1 MIVSTSLAVTSEIFR
16 RSGKGGKDQNCT
28 SWGRTIFFQI
38 DGTLLHTHT
47 SIIDFQTNM
56 IRSKTIVFI
65 ATCCAWFV
73 ASSLNAAMMAAGTIL
88 SVSTESSISSQDP
101 VDRIFA
107 VKINE
112 DVAVKGTVLLRAGT
126 KAFGKVQTS
135 RANPR
140 KSEPLSLELT
150 WISVNGR
157 NVAVKT
163 DAVQPAFPVTTGQQ
177 ARYRHTAATLI
188 LSPGTKF
195 QFRLAQA
202 VTW

>member
-1 MIVSTSLAVTSEIFR
+1 
-16 RSGKGGKDQNCT
+16 
-28 SWGRTIFFQI
+28 
-38 DGTLLHTHT
+38 
-47 SIIDFQTNM
+47 M
-56 IRSKTIVFI
+56 IRNKTIVFI

-73 ASSLNAAMMAAGTIL
+73 ASSLNAARIPAGTIL
-88 SVSTESSISSQDP
+88 SVSTESSISSQNP
-101 VDRIFA
+101 VGRTFA
-107 VKINE
+107 AKITE

-126 KAFGKVQTS
+126 KAFGKIQTS

-150 WISVNGR
+150 RISLNGR

-177 ARYRHTAATLI
+177 ARYGHTAGTLI
-188 LSPGTKF
+188 LSPGPKF
-195 QFRLAQA
+195 QFRLARA